1 MKLSNKILLGFFG
14 FIFLYLTAAFAELRL
29 TGSPNVINDKNSIAE
44 TTDISGVNYVVIRDM
59 DTQINV
65 IGSDRAQLEVRSF
78 SGTLLEKLNYKIS
91 GDTLTLSGIESK
103 EVKTIKIS
111 VFVPE
116 TSLKGITVNRSVAIV
131 RGLQRDVLQI
141 SQKSGTIWMS
151 ESRITKIQMD
161 LDESY
166 LDISGTRLDTLSVNI
181 ERSEVSI
188 DAPVGLLQGSMKS
201 SSQLRMSDIGE
212 IQFKKDESSRLNL
225 FP

>member
-29 TGSPNVINDKNSIAE
+29 TGNPNVIDDGNSIAE
-44 TTDISGVNYVVIRDM
+44 TADISGVKYVVIRDM

-78 SGTLLEKLNYKIS
+78 SGNLLTKLNYKIS
-91 GDTLTLSGIESK
+91 GDTLTLSGVESK

-111 VFVPE
+111 VFVPN
-116 TSLKGITVNRSVAIV
+116 TSLKGITVNSSVAIV
-131 RGLQRDVLQI
+131 RGLQPDVLSI

-151 ESRITKIQMD
+151 ESRITKIEMD
-161 LDESY
+161 LDDSY
-166 LDISGTRLDTLSVNI
+166 LDISGTPLDTLSANI

-188 DAPVGLLQGSMKS
+188 DAPVGLLQGSMKTS
-201 SSQLRMSDIGE
+201 SMLRMGDIGE
-212 IQFKKDESSRLNL
+212 IQFKKDETSRLNL